1 MESDGFD
8 DFVTIEKEDA
18 ENMEN
23 NDNDF
28 LDENIEEDDYE
39 GTFISVSMPNP
50 IKKVDLVK
58 TSAIFETK
66 NNFSLLN
73 SIKSM
78 ASSIYYNH
86 FNSSDKFDLENPKY
100 INNTDCIIF
109 SKKLKNRTIAQKTIT
124 SSIISNALRT
134 VLYMTYRNGFDNL
147 KNIADNGRGK
157 SITTDCGWGCMLR
170 SCQMMMSKGII
181 ERKIYKFLIDNQKN
195 VTSITGDIID
205 RLRKETALL
214 FFDNSLP
221 VELVTNNED
230 FKLFWKKYIDI
241 VNKEQ
246 NLKEREK
253 YNALLRVA
261 PPFSIQTLCK
271 IADCAG
277 KWTSD
282 FNMIKAFMEI
292 NTQLFDNEDGMIYIN
307 SGDIREDDIY
317 KTFCEELKCDCKKK
331 QSICDECL
339 NKILI
344 ERNIKAKSPL
354 IFSNAN
360 KTYLFIKGGLIF
372 ISFRLGLHQ
381 IEKEFISSIPLLLLN
396 FKNNIGFVS
405 GKNNKAFYFVGVGNH
420 KLLYLD
426 PHLNQ
431 PSVKDNWDNLETY
444 VASPLYTLSAY
455 KMSGALSLGIVI
467 NNELDLVD
475 FIKSAKEQALSNPK
489 IIRVV
494 S

>member
-109 SKKLKNRTIAQKTIT
+109 SQKLNNRTIAQKTIT

-230 FKLFWKKYIDI
+230 FKLFWKKYR
-241 VNKEQ
+241 K
-246 NLKEREK
+246 
-253 YNALLRVA
+253 
-261 PPFSIQTLCK
+261 C
-271 IADCAG
+271 
-277 KWTSD
+277 TS
-282 FNMIKAFMEI
+282 F
-292 NTQLFDNEDGMIYIN
+292 
-307 SGDIREDDIY
+307 
-317 KTFCEELKCDCKKK
+317 
-331 QSICDECL
+331 
-339 NKILI
+339 
-344 ERNIKAKSPL
+344 
-354 IFSNAN
+354 
-360 KTYLFIKGGLIF
+360 
-372 ISFRLGLHQ
+372 FR
-381 IEKEFISSIPLLLLN
+381 FR
-396 FKNNIGFVS
+396 
-405 GKNNKAFYFVGVGNH
+405 FYFDISIFG
-420 KLLYLD
+420 LD
-426 PHLNQ
+426 NF
-431 PSVKDNWDNLETY
+431 T
-444 VASPLYTLSAY
+444 A
-455 KMSGALSLGIVI
+455 
-467 NNELDLVD
+467 
-475 FIKSAKEQALSNPK
+475 
-489 IIRVV
+489 
-494 S
+494 

>member
-58 TSAIFETK
+58 TSAIFEAK

-181 ERKIYKFLIDNQKN
+181 ERKIYKFLIDNKKN

-282 FNMIKAFMEI
+282 FSNR
-292 NTQLFDNEDGMIYIN
+292 
-307 SGDIREDDIY
+307 IR
-317 KTFCEELKCDCKKK
+317 
-331 QSICDECL
+331 
-339 NKILI
+339 
-344 ERNIKAKSPL
+344 
-354 IFSNAN
+354 
-360 KTYLFIKGGLIF
+360 
-372 ISFRLGLHQ
+372 
-381 IEKEFISSIPLLLLN
+381 
-396 FKNNIGFVS
+396 KN
-405 GKNNKAFYFVGVGNH
+405 
-420 KLLYLD
+420 
-426 PHLNQ
+426 P
-431 PSVKDNWDNLETY
+431 
-444 VASPLYTLSAY
+444 
-455 KMSGALSLGIVI
+455 
-467 NNELDLVD
+467 
-475 FIKSAKEQALSNPK
+475 
-489 IIRVV
+489 
-494 S
+494 